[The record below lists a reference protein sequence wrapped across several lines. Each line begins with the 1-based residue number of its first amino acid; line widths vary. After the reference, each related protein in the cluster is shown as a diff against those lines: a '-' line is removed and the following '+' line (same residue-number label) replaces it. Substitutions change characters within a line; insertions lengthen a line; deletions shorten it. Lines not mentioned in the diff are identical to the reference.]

1 MNLRRDVART
11 LRDAGVPSPDADAD
25 ALIALVTGRRSF
37 DPPLSH
43 EQRSRLD
50 ELVAA
55 RCRRVPLQH
64 LTGTAGFRYLDV
76 QVGPGVFVPR
86 PETEVLVDVA
96 LREPF
101 DSAVDLCTGSAAIA
115 LSLATETTAAVVAVE
130 VDPGALDWARRNA
143 AGRVEVVHADV
154 CADDLSHLGP
164 VDLVVSNPP
173 YIPDDMV
180 PRDPEVALHDP
191 PLALYGG
198 ADGLDV
204 VRCVITQARRLL
216 RPGGRLLLEHGEHQA
231 AQIRSLLVGFDEVA
245 TWHDLTGRDRITG
258 GRLPR

>member
-1 MNLRRDVART
+1 VSLRRQVAQR
-11 LRDAGVPSPDADAD
+11 LRVAGVPSPDADAARLLEHVSGSRSPD
-25 ALIALVTGRRSF
+25 PALTPAQAGEL
-37 DPPLSH
+37 
-43 EQRSRLD
+43 E
-50 ELVAA
+50 ELVRR
-55 RCRRVPLQH
+55 RCQRVPLQH

-86 PETEVLVDVA
+86 PETEVLFDVA

-204 VRCVITQARRLL
+204 VRCVITQAHRLL

-245 TWHDLTGRDRITG
+245 TWQDLTGRDRITG